1 MFHLFLVLMLSIYQG
16 SAAHSGYTDDERDA
30 EDRGTLFYMRYY
42 ASYSYVNP
50 MNLAFLLSCV
60 LWVFSIS
67 FILWS
72 SPQSS
77 AVRGAAGMDVV
88 MLTEP
93 ENIWNCQKCVSYAS
107 DVSDLFASYE
117 LCDVW
122 VYGTHVLIPA
132 RKTPEAWSLHR
143 IVIAWELSAGHV
155 NRQLRVNCPLD
166 SCPHTHPHI
175 VLTDID
181 THLYAHTLALCAIS
195 WESYWWEVSRW
206 KRATSLSL
214 ETCMSAHVI
223 LMSLLSL
230 LILMFLMF
238 LRFLMSMCVCV
249 A

>member
-1 MFHLFLVLMLSIYQG
+1 
-16 SAAHSGYTDDERDA
+16 
-30 EDRGTLFYMRYY
+30 
-42 ASYSYVNP
+42 

-132 RKTPEAWSLHR
+132 RKTPGSVILTSNSDCVRVVSWACESTAA
-143 IVIAWELSAGHV
+143 IV
-155 NRQLRVNCPLD
+155 D

-181 THLYAHTLALCAIS
+181 TPTHIHELCALAIVLLFDMHCLMCQ
-195 WESYWWEVSRW
+195 VSRW
-206 KRATSLSL
+206 KRACLRMSFWWVFWVFWFLCFLCFLCFSGFL
-214 ETCMSAHVI
+214 CLCVFVWHKET
-223 LMSLLSL
+223 
-230 LILMFLMF
+230 
-238 LRFLMSMCVCV
+238 RFKFKQIPL
-249 A
+249 